1 MAIYVALSG
10 QWSGMQ
16 SFSLIIYF
24 YVVIRVLNTQIWEH
38 NDRWIIKVSILEGK
52 PKVSI
57 FSILVAIYVALSGQ
71 WSGMQ
76 SFSLIIYFYVEIRV
90 SNTQIL
96 SHNDPWILKVSILEG
111 KP

>member
-24 YVVIRVLNTQIWEH
+24 YVEIRVSNTQIWEH
-38 NDRWIIKVSILEGK
+38 NDPWVLKVSILKENL
-52 PKVSI
+52 KVSI
-57 FSILVAIYVALSGQ
+57 FIILVAIYVALSGQ

-90 SNTQIL
+90 SNTQIWE
-96 SHNDPWILKVSILEG
+96 HNDPWILKVSII
-111 KP
+111 

>member
-1 MAIYVALSG
+1 M
-10 QWSGMQ
+10 
-16 SFSLIIYF
+16 
-24 YVVIRVLNTQIWEH
+24 
-38 NDRWIIKVSILEGK
+38 
-52 PKVSI
+52 
-57 FSILVAIYVALSGQ
+57 AIYVALSGQ

-96 SHNDPWILKVSILEG
+96 SHNDPWILKVSNLEG